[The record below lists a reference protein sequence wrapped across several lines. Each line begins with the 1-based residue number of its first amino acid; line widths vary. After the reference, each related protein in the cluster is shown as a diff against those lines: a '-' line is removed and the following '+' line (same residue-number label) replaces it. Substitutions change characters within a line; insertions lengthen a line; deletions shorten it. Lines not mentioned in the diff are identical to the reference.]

1 VILAKID
8 ATEQGELA
16 EKYEIRGYPTIKFF
30 RNGKSVEYSGGRS
43 AEDIVK
49 WLNKKTGPAAK
60 TLTTAEEAKQYK
72 SSAKVVVAGLF
83 SDLESVSAKSF
94 LEAAALNDEIP
105 FAISSDP
112 SVWSELGSD
121 KEGVILLKEF
131 DEGRNELEGEITA
144 DSVKAFVSTNSLPL
158 VVEFSHETAQKIFG
172 GEIKAHNLLFI
183 SQKSEESK
191 PLIEDF
197 RSVAKD
203 FKGRVLFVTIDT
215 DVEDHER
222 IMEFFG
228 LKKTEK
234 PEMRLIKLEEEMT
247 KFKPESAEIT
257 ADNIREFVNKVLD
270 GKLKQ
275 HLLSQDLPEDWDKTP
290 VKTLVST
297 NFDEVALDKEK
308 DVLVEFYAP
317 WCGHCKQLAPI
328 YDQLGEKYADRSDV
342 VIAKVD
348 ATGNELEHTKVNSFP
363 TIKLYKKGT
372 NQVIEYNGERTLDG
386 LSRFLETDGDYG
398 RAAPDQVFGQFIDLF
413 FSFSPLFL
421 LLPVL
426 VSSTACS
433 SLGIRW
439 WTLMASEHWKVFLNS
454 STPGENRDL
463 LLKLRSDILF
473 PCFSECSHD

>member
-1 VILAKID
+1 M
-8 ATEQGELA
+8 
-16 EKYEIRGYPTIKFF
+16 
-30 RNGKSVEYSGGRS
+30 
-43 AEDIVK
+43 
-49 WLNKKTGPAAK
+49 
-60 TLTTAEEAKQYK
+60 
-72 SSAKVVVAGLF
+72 
-83 SDLESVSAKSF
+83 
-94 LEAAALNDEIP
+94 
-105 FAISSDP
+105 
-112 SVWSELGSD
+112 
-121 KEGVILLKEF
+121 
-131 DEGRNELEGEITA
+131 
-144 DSVKAFVSTNSLPL
+144 
-158 VVEFSHETAQKIFG
+158 
-172 GEIKAHNLLFI
+172 
-183 SQKSEESK
+183 
-191 PLIEDF
+191 
-197 RSVAKD
+197 AKD

-215 DVEDHER
+215 DIEDHER

-247 KFKPESAEIT
+247 KFKPETAEIT

-275 HLLSQDLPEDWDKTP
+275 HLLSQDLPDDWDKTP

-386 LSRFLETDGDYG
+386 LSRFLETDGEYG
-398 RAAPDQVFGQFIDLF
+398 RAAPDQVFVHFINHC
-413 FSFSPLFL
+413 FSFLFSFRFL
-421 LLPVL
+421 LLFPVS
-426 VSSTACS
+426 VCS
-433 SLGIRW
+433 SSCIPGICFRQVVDFNGER
-439 WTLMASEHWKVFLNS
+439 TLEGLSEFIDTQGEQGSAPKV
-454 STPGENRDL
+454 EV
-463 LLKLRSDILF
+463 
-473 PCFSECSHD
+473 

>member
-1 VILAKID
+1 M
-8 ATEQGELA
+8 TQ
-16 EKYEIRGYPTIKFF
+16 
-30 RNGKSVEYSGGRS
+30 
-43 AEDIVK
+43 
-49 WLNKKTGPAAK
+49 
-60 TLTTAEEAKQYK
+60 
-72 SSAKVVVAGLF
+72 
-83 SDLESVSAKSF
+83 
-94 LEAAALNDEIP
+94 
-105 FAISSDP
+105 
-112 SVWSELGSD
+112 
-121 KEGVILLKEF
+121 
-131 DEGRNELEGEITA
+131 
-144 DSVKAFVSTNSLPL
+144 
-158 VVEFSHETAQKIFG
+158 TAQKIFG

-183 SQKSEESK
+183 SQKSDEAK
-191 PLIEDF
+191 PLIDAF
-197 RSVAKD
+197 RSVATD

-247 KFKPESAEIT
+247 KFKPESNEISS
-257 ADNIREFVNKVLD
+257 DNIRAFVNKVLD

-328 YDQLGEKYADRSDV
+328 YDQLGEKYADRADV

-363 TIKLYKKGT
+363 TIKLYKKDT

-386 LSRFLETDGDYG
+386 LSRFLETDGEYG
-398 RAAPDQVFGQFIDLF
+398 RAAPDQVFTSSLLTL
-413 FSFSPLFL
+413 SLLCFL
-421 LLPVL
+421 AAALC
-426 VSSTACS
+426 CS
-433 SLGIRW
+433 SGGSLCLSGCG
-439 WTLMASEHWKVFLNS
+439 L
-454 STPGENRDL
+454 
-463 LLKLRSDILF
+463 
-473 PCFSECSHD
+473 